1 MFRKIPFLV
10 WPLNLETVERK
21 RKEQHS
27 IQYLKNERAFERK
40 LNPLF
45 ITFEMVSFDKMEKK
59 KKKTEDTS
67 FKFECS
73 DSY

>member
-1 MFRKIPFLV
+1 M
-10 WPLNLETVERK
+10 ERK

-59 KKKTEDTS
+59 QKKKQKTQALNSSVQIHINVDLV
-67 FKFECS
+67 
-73 DSY
+73 